1 MGRLYCQPLARETIT
16 LASHMGTINREG
28 EMVTPTELH
37 HPELLGQPSFSF
49 LLTCRDLLSHMVEKT
64 TEVVWFIY

>member
-1 MGRLYCQPLARETIT
+1 
-16 LASHMGTINREG
+16 MGTINREG

-49 LLTCRDLLSHMVEKT
+49 LLTCRDYFSHMVEKT